1 MAFGA
6 ELIASA
12 KEALAIAEGRQAPAA
27 VFGPATV
34 DVAAIRK
41 AQNLSQGGFAQRYG
55 LPVSTIRDW
64 EQGRRR
70 PDRAAY
76 LLLRLIEAEP
86 DVVARVLSMPE

>member
-6 ELIASA
+6 DLIASA
-12 KEALAIAEGRQAPAA
+12 REALAIAEGRQAPAA
-27 VFGPATV
+27 VFEPARV

-41 AQNLSQGGFAQRYG
+41 AQHLSQAGFAQRYG

-86 DVVARVLSMPE
+86 DVVARVLSTPE

>member
-12 KEALAIAEGRQAPAA
+12 KEALAIAEGRLAPPA
-27 VFGPATV
+27 VFEPIPV

-41 AQNLSQGGFAQRYG
+41 AQHLSQAGFAQRYG

-86 DVVARVLSMPE
+86 DVVARVLSTPE

>member
-6 ELIASA
+6 DLIASA
-12 KEALAIAEGRQAPAA
+12 REALAIAEGRQAPAA
-27 VFGPATV
+27 VFEPATA

-86 DVVARVLSMPE
+86 DVVARVLSTPE